1 MSADALV
8 AFSGPVELAKW
19 VEASGNGRRIW
30 LRLENRD
37 ALAHFEKATKRRGGK
52 GGQRYKLYVAD
63 EDGTLLDG
71 FPDEGWFIGAAW
83 NHTAGA
89 SVVLEVGD
97 FGKFRDCATA
107 DGDHDGD
114 GAKFYLTLV
123 QLDDEERAVDQ
134 NVEDQRE
141 ELEKRLQGGPRS
153 KQAAILFQA
162 DDFRRFV
169 AQRLYGQSGAV
180 GDRAMVTFPEAD
192 AWVKKT
198 AGFNSK
204 AELDHDPAVWER
216 YHSKVYKWFMSWARY
231 Q

>member
-1 MSADALV
+1 VNAENLV
-8 AFSGPVELAKW
+8 AFSGGVELAKW
-19 VEASGNGRRIW
+19 VEASGNGRRVW
-30 LRLENRD
+30 FKLADRD

-52 GGQRYKLYVAD
+52 GGQRYKVYVAD
-63 EDGTLLDG
+63 EDGTMLEG

-83 NHTAGA
+83 SHTSGA
-89 SVVLEVGD
+89 SVVLEVAD

-107 DGDHDGD
+107 DGSDSGD
-114 GAKFYLTLV
+114 GAKLYLTLV

-134 NVEDQRE
+134 KMEDQRE
-141 ELEKRLQGGPRS
+141 ELAKRLAGGPRS

-169 AQRLYGQSGAV
+169 ATRRYGAQGAV
-180 GDRAMVTFPEAD
+180 GDKALATFAEAD
-192 AWVKKT
+192 AWVKQVV
-198 AGFNSK
+198 GFKSK

-216 YHSKVYKWFMSWARY
+216 YHNKVYKWFMSWARH